1 MRAEFVEV
9 PEVFPDEE
17 VDQAIQSFDR
27 RDVAANEVPVPD
39 DGIAPSR
46 DEMVSRISRS
56 GYIRPRRYG
65 VALHPYLCF

>member
-27 RDVAANEVPVPD
+27 RDVAANEIPVPD
-39 DGIAPSR
+39 DDITPSR

-65 VALHPYLCF
+65 VTLHPYLCF